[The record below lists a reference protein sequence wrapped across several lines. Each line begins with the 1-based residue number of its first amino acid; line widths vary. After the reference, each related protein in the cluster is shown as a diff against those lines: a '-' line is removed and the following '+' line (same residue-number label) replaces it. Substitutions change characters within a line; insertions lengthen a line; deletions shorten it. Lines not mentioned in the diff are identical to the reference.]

1 MLSRSSSSVF
11 IQHSCCLELCQGA
24 TVTASDTHAPHL
36 YHQPPPLYQH
46 LFPSCEYV
54 PPHTDLSDLIP
65 PTQDYPTLT
74 AFLHV
79 IPLLGTSCMAGV
91 VLVSNLQS
99 PAVATACLL
108 LGVLPLV
115 TITIHHGRFCGEAS
129 AAELPM
135 QMQDVPGSGAALSGS
150 ANTALPPN
158 GAD

>member
-1 MLSRSSSSVF
+1 
-11 IQHSCCLELCQGA
+11 
-24 TVTASDTHAPHL
+24 
-36 YHQPPPLYQH
+36 
-46 LFPSCEYV
+46 
-54 PPHTDLSDLIP
+54 
-65 PTQDYPTLT
+65 
-74 AFLHV
+74 
-79 IPLLGTSCMAGV
+79 MAGV

-99 PAVATACLL
+99 PAIATACLL

-135 QMQDVPGSGAALSGS
+135 QTQDVPGSGAALSGS